1 MSDLPTA
8 QNGRFTI
15 NHNPPYA
22 EGNRAELIC
31 NQGYIA
37 TGVTESVFEMSAS
50 NVLQWNPPSAT
61 CVPFL
66 NDLPTAE
73 NGTFNGTGN
82 PPFTAGARATLT
94 CNHGYDVVGP
104 TESVLELSANNNQL
118 QWNPASG
125 LCTAPLQDFPRLPSG
140 NGRFESN
147 SGPPFK
153 VDDEVTLKCD
163 AGHQYDHGSFKVALD
178 GNLLK
183 WNPESAHCIPFTC
196 PTPPIFD
203 HAIIDGHSF
212 TYPNNVTYSC
222 EAGYTLSGHATG
234 KFQCSDNGQ
243 WRDAIPLNLSCIPI
257 TCPELKAP
265 LHGQL
270 QCPSRE
276 VNQNAFIICDA
287 GYKLDNSLSGTRV
300 CQADGTW
307 SGDEATCVP
316 LVPCQLLP
324 EMTNI
329 KLISPSSVVL
339 DCGNGKEDNIL
350 CENLK
355 WVKNPP
361 YCVSDPQQLQGVDG
375 GGADPID
382 LNPVDPKAKKN
393 ANIPYVINATQN
405 VLNKNTATSRNNR
418 SASNSPASTSGAA
431 GKPAAAS
438 PFSYGYWIVA
448 IIIAIVTSVLVWF
461 ATRFWLRN
469 RIRLGTVKI

>member
-1 MSDLPTA
+1 MNDLPTA
-8 QNGRFTI
+8 QNGRFTT

-22 EGNRAELIC
+22 EGNRATLIC
-31 NQGYIA
+31 NQGYTP
-37 TGVTESVFEMSAS
+37 TGATESVLEMSAS
-50 NVLQWNPPSAT
+50 NALQWNPPSAT

-73 NGTFNGTGN
+73 NGTFNSANN
-82 PPFTAGARATLT
+82 PPFMAGARATLS
-94 CNHGYDVVGP
+94 CNHGYDAVGP

-125 LCTAPLQDFPRLPSG
+125 LCTAPLQDYPRLPGG

-153 VDDEVTLKCD
+153 LDEEATLKCNL
-163 AGHQYDHGSFKVALD
+163 GYESDHGSFKVALD

-183 WNPESAHCIPFTC
+183 WNPESANCIPVTC
-196 PTPPIFD
+196 PDPPMLD
-203 HAIIDGHSF
+203 HAIINGHSF
-212 TYPNNVTYSC
+212 TYPNSIAYSC
-222 EAGYTLSGHATG
+222 EVGYTLSGHVTG
-234 KFQCSDNGQ
+234 RFQCSDNGQ
-243 WRDAIPLNLSCIPI
+243 WRDAIPQDLRCIPVQ
-257 TCPELKAP
+257 CPELKAP

-276 VNQNAFIICDA
+276 FNQNALITCDP
-287 GYKLDNSLSGTRV
+287 GYKLDNSLGGTRV

-316 LVPCQLLP
+316 LVPCPLLP
-324 EMTNI
+324 QMTNI

-339 DCGNGKEDNIL
+339 DCGNGKEENIL
-350 CENLK
+350 CENLT

-361 YCVSDPQQLQGVDG
+361 YCVSDPQPLLKVAGDE
-375 GGADPID
+375 PSEFD
-382 LNPVDPKAKKN
+382 LKSVDPKANKN
-393 ANIPYVINATQN
+393 ANIPYH
-405 VLNKNTATSRNNR
+405 LATSRNNS
-418 SASNSPASTSGAA
+418 SASNSPVSTSGAA
-431 GKPAAAS
+431 AAVS

-469 RIRLGTVKI
+469 RTRLGTVKI